1 MARSRAWWLVAAS
14 LIAAFLARAPLYLS
28 VFPPFEGW
36 DEPQHL
42 AYIVHLDETGTVP
55 VMNESVVPFS
65 LRPLF
70 VGTPQAPPGDQL
82 RDWGALPYA
91 DYWRMGPPGDA
102 SREATFSFRLYQAQ
116 HPPLAYALAVPIWR
130 WLKTPR
136 PLEAIYA
143 LRLVNVLVAAAGLV
157 LFATALARLVPALGP
172 RVVVLALVCVHPLF
186 FQNVARVANDA
197 LAVSTGLAGIS
208 LLALTDGRTLLTR
221 GLLAVACIA
230 ASVWTKQT
238 SFTLIPVLI
247 VGLPLIGW
255 RQNVP
260 PLRIVRVTC
269 VAVGAFFL
277 LVAPLWVW
285 NYQHY
290 GSIVTTQD
298 TFELAAKGDVLAAL
312 TRSFSQIAW
321 GSVVANLFVP
331 GRPWVG
337 GWSFLPI
344 HETLAALHAWIWGIV
359 LAAAGA
365 GAVIAFRRAPRIDG
379 GLVVCSA
386 VVVFTTLGMMYYS
399 VLSHAVFGAPLA
411 NPWYFMTAL
420 PFMFVLL
427 VRGMET
433 IGARLATT
441 AGAALAALYV
451 AIELHGTWIQMPTAY
466 ASTTDVALQW
476 ARLTAIHPA
485 ILRGDFRWF
494 FLAAHVG
501 ALCMVAG
508 ALVYTRHDAG
518 RPTKP
523 RRTDEQTA
531 SDRTHSE

>member
-1 MARSRAWWLVAAS
+1 MADTHVATVVARSRAWWLVAAS

-55 VMNESVVPFS
+55 VMNESVVPLS

-70 VGTPQAPPGDQL
+70 VGIPQAPPGGQL
-82 RDWGALPYA
+82 RDWGALSY
-91 DYWRMGPPGDA
+91 DEYWRTGPPADA

-116 HPPLAYALAVPIWR
+116 HPPLAYALGVPIWR

-136 PLEAIYA
+136 PLDAIFA
-143 LRLVNVLVAAAGLV
+143 LRLVNVLIAAAGLV
-157 LFATALARLVPALGP
+157 LFAAALERLVPTFGP
-172 RVVVLALVCVHPLF
+172 RVVVLALVCLHPLF

-208 LLALTDGRTLLTR
+208 VLALANDRTLLTR
-221 GLLAVACIA
+221 GLLAAVCIA
-230 ASVWTKQT
+230 TSVWTKQT
-238 SFTLIPVLI
+238 SFTLIPALV

-255 RQNVP
+255 RHNVLP
-260 PLRIVRVTC
+260 ARIVRVTC
-269 VAVGAFFL
+269 AAVGAFFL

-298 TFELAAKGDVLAAL
+298 TLELAARGDVVAAL
-312 TRSFSQIAW
+312 MRSFSKIAW
-321 GSVVANLFVP
+321 RPVVANLFVP
-331 GRPWVG
+331 GQPWVG

-359 LAAAGA
+359 VTAAGA
-365 GAVIAFRRAPRIDG
+365 GAVTALRRAPRIDG
-379 GLVVCSA
+379 GLAVCAA
-386 VVVFTTLGMMYYS
+386 VVVFTTLGMMYYT

-420 PFMFVLL
+420 PFLFVLL
-427 VRGMET
+427 VRGLET
-433 IGARLATT
+433 ISTRLAMT

-451 AIELHGTWIQMPTAY
+451 AIELHGTWILMPRAY

-485 ILRGDFRWF
+485 ILRGGFRWL

-501 ALCMVAG
+501 ALCVVAG
-508 ALVYTRHDAG
+508 ALLYTR
-518 RPTKP
+518 
-523 RRTDEQTA
+523 RRRGTSSVFEE
-531 SDRTHSE
+531 RT

>member
-1 MARSRAWWLVAAS
+1 MTDTQVATLSMARSRAWWLVAAS

-70 VGTPQAPPGDQL
+70 VSTPQAPGGQL

-91 DYWRMGPPGDA
+91 EYWRTWPPADA
-102 SREATFSFRLYQAQ
+102 SRLPTFSFRLYQAQ

-130 WLKTPR
+130 WLKTR
-136 PLEAIYA
+136 PLDAIFV
-143 LRLVNVLVAAAGLV
+143 LRLMNVLIAAAGLV
-157 LFATALARLVPALGP
+157 LFAAALERLVPTFGH
-172 RVVVLALVCVHPLF
+172 RVVALALVCLHPLF

-208 LLALTDGRTLLTR
+208 VLTLANDRTLLTR
-221 GLLAVACIA
+221 GLLAAVCIA

-238 SFTLIPVLI
+238 SFTLIPALI

-255 RQNVP
+255 QHSVSP
-260 PLRIVRVTC
+260 ARIVRVTC

-298 TFELAAKGDVLAAL
+298 TLELAARGDVVAAL
-312 TRSFSQIAW
+312 TRSFSNIAW
-321 GSVVANLFVP
+321 GGVVTNLFVP
-331 GRPWVG
+331 GQPWVG

-344 HETLAALHAWIWGIV
+344 SETLATLHAWIWGIV
-359 LAAAGA
+359 VAAAGA
-365 GAVIAFRRAPRIDG
+365 GAVTALRRAPRING
-379 GLVVCSA
+379 RLAVCA
-386 VVVFTTLGMMYYS
+386 MVVVFTTLGMMYYT

-420 PFMFVLL
+420 PFLFVLL
-427 VRGMET
+427 VRGLET
-433 IGARLATT
+433 IGAWLATA
-441 AGAALAALYV
+441 AGAALAAVYV

-476 ARLTAIHPA
+476 RRLTVIHPA
-485 ILRGDFRWF
+485 ILSGNFRWF

-501 ALCMVAG
+501 ALCVVAG
-508 ALVYTRHDAG
+508 GLLYTR
-518 RPTKP
+518 
-523 RRTDEQTA
+523 RRRGTPSMSEE
-531 SDRTHSE
+531 RT

>member
-1 MARSRAWWLVAAS
+1 MSCSRAWWLVAAS

-55 VMNESVVPFS
+55 VMNASIVPFS

-70 VGTPQAPPGDQL
+70 VRTPQTPPGDQL
-82 RDWGALPYA
+82 RPWGALPYA
-91 DYWRMGPPGDA
+91 EYWRMGPPADA
-102 SREATFSFRLYQAQ
+102 WREATFSFRLYQAQ
-116 HPPLAYALAVPIWR
+116 HPPLAYALDVPIWR
-130 WLKTPR
+130 SLKAPR
-136 PLEAIYA
+136 PLDAIFA
-143 LRLVNVLVAAAGLV
+143 IRFVNVLIAAAGLV
-157 LFATALARLVPALGP
+157 LFAAALERLVPAFGS
-172 RVVVLALVCVHPLF
+172 RVVVLALVCLHPLF

-221 GLLAVACIA
+221 GLLAAVCIA

-238 SFTLIPVLI
+238 SFTLIPALV

-255 RQNVP
+255 RHNVP
-260 PLRIVRVTC
+260 PARIVRVTC
-269 VAVGAFFL
+269 VAVGAFIL
-277 LVAPLWVW
+277 IVAPLWVW

-298 TFELAAKGDVLAAL
+298 TLELAAKGDVLAAL
-312 TRSFSQIAW
+312 TRSVSKIPW
-321 GSVVANLFVP
+321 VSVVANLFVP
-331 GRPWVG
+331 GQPWVG

-344 HETLAALHAWIWGIV
+344 HETLATLHGWIWGIV

-365 GAVIAFRRAPRIDG
+365 GAVIASRRAPRIDG
-379 GLVVCSA
+379 GLVVCAA
-386 VVVFTTLGMMYYS
+386 VVAFTTLGMIYYS

-420 PFMFVLL
+420 PFLFVLV
-427 VRGMET
+427 VRGLET

-441 AGAALAALYV
+441 AGAALAAVYV

-485 ILRGDFRWF
+485 ILRGDYRWF

-501 ALCMVAG
+501 ALCVVAVG
-508 ALVYTRHDAG
+508 LLYIRYRRGT
-518 RPTKP
+518 PTMFEE
-523 RRTDEQTA
+523 RT
-531 SDRTHSE
+531 

>member
-1 MARSRAWWLVAAS
+1 MSDSRAWWLVAAS

-42 AYIVHLDETGTVP
+42 AYIVHVDETGTIP
-55 VMNESVVPFS
+55 VMNQSVVPHS
-65 LRPLF
+65 LRPMF
-70 VGTPQAPPGDQL
+70 AGTPQAPVGQMKE
-82 RDWGALPYA
+82 WGVLPYA
-91 DYWRMGPPGDA
+91 EYWRTGPPADA
-102 SREATFSFRLYQAQ
+102 NREATVSFRLYQAQ
-116 HPPLAYALAVPIWR
+116 HPPLAYALAAPIWR

-136 PLEAIYA
+136 PLDAVFAIRFA
-143 LRLVNVLVAAAGLV
+143 NVLIAAAGLV
-157 LFATALARLVPALGP
+157 LFAAALQRLVPAFGP
-172 RVVVLALVCVHPLF
+172 RVVVLALVCLHPLF

-197 LAVSTGLAGIS
+197 LAVSTGVAGIS
-208 LLALTDGRTLLTR
+208 MLTLANDRTLLTR
-221 GLLAVACIA
+221 GLLAAVCIA

-238 SFTLIPVLI
+238 SFTLIPALV

-255 RQNVP
+255 RHNVP
-260 PLRIVRVTC
+260 LARIVRVTC

-277 LVAPLWVW
+277 LIAPLWVW
-285 NYQHY
+285 SYQHY

-298 TFELAAKGDVLAAL
+298 TLELAAKGDVRAAL
-312 TRSFSQIAW
+312 TRSLDNVPW
-321 GSVVANLFVP
+321 GRVVTNLFVP

-359 LAAAGA
+359 LAVGAA
-365 GAVIAFRRAPRIDG
+365 GAVIAFRPTPRIDG
-379 GLVVCSA
+379 GLVVCAA

-399 VLSHAVFGAPLA
+399 VLSQAVFGAPMA

-427 VRGMET
+427 VRALET
-433 IGARLATT
+433 IGARLAMT
-441 AGAALAALYV
+441 AGAALAAVYV
-451 AIELHGTWIQMPTAY
+451 AIELHGTWIQMPAAY

-501 ALCMVAG
+501 ALCVVAG
-508 ALVYTRHDAG
+508 ALLYCRRRRGT
-518 RPTKP
+518 PTMSEE
-523 RRTDEQTA
+523 RT
-531 SDRTHSE
+531 